1 MECAENFL
9 RNRIVSRRYSPD
21 LRSCLPQESTP
32 PKHKSLPPEEDIPH
46 TIQKAMSGDQKAY
59 SQLLDRFWPE
69 VYGYQLKRTRNEN
82 DAEDITIQTFAR
94 AFDKLDTYDP
104 QYAFSTWLVTISK
117 NLHVDLLR
125 KRKRNVLEQREN
137 NSNEAM
143 KRVLDESPS
152 VEDHLIIEQNLKT
165 LLENIK
171 KLKAG
176 YQQVLELRFF
186 REMSYAEI
194 AQELDEPVGNI
205 KVKLLR
211 AKKLLASL
219 ITESRKNG

>member
-1 MECAENFL
+1 
-9 RNRIVSRRYSPD
+9 
-21 LRSCLPQESTP
+21 
-32 PKHKSLPPEEDIPH
+32 LPPEEDIPQ
-46 TIQKAMSGDQKAY
+46 TIQKAITGDQKAY

-82 DAEDITIQTFAR
+82 DAEDISIQTFAR

-104 QYAFSTWLVTISK
+104 RYAFSTWLITISK

-152 VEDHLIIEQNLKT
+152 VEDQLIIEQNLKT

-171 KLKAG
+171 KLKTG
-176 YQQVLELRFF
+176 YRQVLELRFF

-194 AQELDEPVGNI
+194 ARELDEPVGNV

-219 ITESRKNG
+219 ISDSRDKG

>member
-1 MECAENFL
+1 M
-9 RNRIVSRRYSPD
+9 
-21 LRSCLPQESTP
+21 PQE
-32 PKHKSLPPEEDIPH
+32 DIID
-46 TIQKAMSGDQKAY
+46 TIDKARSGDQKAY
-59 SQLLDRFWPE
+59 NQLLDRYWSE
-69 VYGYQLKRTRNEN
+69 VYHFQLKRTRNEN

-94 AFDKLDTYDP
+94 AFDKLDSYDP
-104 QYAFSTWLVTISK
+104 RYAFNTWLITISK

-137 NSNEAM
+137 HSNEAM
-143 KRVLDESPS
+143 KKVLDESPS
-152 VEDHLIIEQNLKT
+152 AEDQLIIDQNLKT

-176 YQQVLELRFF
+176 YQQVIELRFF

-194 AQELDEPVGNI
+194 ARELDEPVGNV

-219 ITESRKNG
+219 ISEGGSTP

>member
-1 MECAENFL
+1 M
-9 RNRIVSRRYSPD
+9 
-21 LRSCLPQESTP
+21 
-32 PKHKSLPPEEDIPH
+32 PPEEDILQ
-46 TIQKAMSGDQKAY
+46 TIEKARSGDQKAF
-59 SQLLDRFWPE
+59 SQLLDTYWPE

-94 AFDKLDTYDP
+94 AFDKIDTYDP
-104 QYAFSTWLVTISK
+104 QYGFNTWLITISK

-137 NSNEAM
+137 HSNEAM
-143 KRVLDESPS
+143 KKVLDESPS
-152 VEDHLIIEQNLKT
+152 AEDQLIIEQNLKT

-171 KLKAG
+171 KLKTA
-176 YQQVLELRFF
+176 YQQVIELRYF

-194 AQELDEPVGNI
+194 ARELEEPVGNV

-219 ITESRKNG
+219 ISENNRES